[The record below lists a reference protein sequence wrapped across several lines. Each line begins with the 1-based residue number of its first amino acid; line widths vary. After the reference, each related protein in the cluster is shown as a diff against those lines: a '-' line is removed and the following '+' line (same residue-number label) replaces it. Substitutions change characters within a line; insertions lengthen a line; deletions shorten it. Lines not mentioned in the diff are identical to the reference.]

1 MKVSELIEQLSK
13 YPKDM
18 RVVQYTVDHTW
29 GDRMQDF
36 ELRIRP
42 AFNDP
47 TSERVCLVDDGDNGH
62 SGDNNFEWL
71 LKNHPELE
79 GSVEVYDLLTT
90 APPESYE
97 RLTFTKESV

>member
-1 MKVSELIEQLSK
+1 MKVYELIEQLSK

-18 RVVQYTVDHTW
+18 RVIQFTFDDTW
-29 GDRMQDF
+29 GDRLQDF

-47 TSERVCLVDDGDNGH
+47 TSGRVCLVDDGFSQGCD
-62 SGDNNFEWL
+62 NFEWL

-97 RLTFTKESV
+97 GLTFTKESV